1 MRFPSY
7 SYKNLFKKNK
17 TIILC
22 FILFFLSRIFFI
34 NAGGVFFDSD
44 EYLHLFSLSNFL
56 QAIVMGHAPPHEGYI
71 LLFWPIYHLSQ
82 FFHANAAYA
91 VILVQII
98 LSFFT
103 LLFFYYS
110 IKYIIDKK
118 TALYTAII
126 ASLIP
131 LFWIINV
138 TLMMENAYVF
148 FFFLS
153 LFLLTKFLTT
163 KKNYIL
169 HASLLFYSLALL
181 TQTLIILWAPL
192 YLYIIFLK
200 EKTKLRKVIILLSL
214 YVILF
219 SFLNIFFV
227 ASGGNSPPQKT
238 FYYLYLSKSGEFAE
252 IQFNFKGLLIS
263 LRNFIIPL
271 LKNNTA
277 FIIIL
282 TFVSLIVALLKD
294 KKIFLFGLLFIA
306 PALYTT
312 QWWDSL
318 LNGRHAL
325 IASFG
330 IAFLTAYL
338 ISRKNII
345 YFLLIIGYLLFVS
358 LPALSLLN
366 KPIPY
371 IQEAQFAATIPK
383 DGLFIESHFAR
394 PQVQATVKSKT
405 IYINEPRWNQQP
417 LANIINVYLKKREP
431 VFISS
436 AALSEP
442 YGLYSGPY
450 LHNITLSYAYPFILD
465 QVLTNYTIVPYKII
479 NKNDNLLI
487 YKITTIKKH
496 PYPTIKN
503 MRNSYRRL
511 DYADPFWQATWWVET
526 TLLHQ

>member
-169 HASLLFYSLALL
+169 N
-181 TQTLIILWAPL
+181 
-192 YLYIIFLK
+192 
-200 EKTKLRKVIILLSL
+200 V
-214 YVILF
+214 
-219 SFLNIFFV
+219 SF
-227 ASGGNSPPQKT
+227 
-238 FYYLYLSKSGEFAE
+238 
-252 IQFNFKGLLIS
+252 
-263 LRNFIIPL
+263 
-271 LKNNTA
+271 
-277 FIIIL
+277 
-282 TFVSLIVALLKD
+282 
-294 KKIFLFGLLFIA
+294 
-306 PALYTT
+306 
-312 QWWDSL
+312 
-318 LNGRHAL
+318 
-325 IASFG
+325 
-330 IAFLTAYL
+330 
-338 ISRKNII
+338 
-345 YFLLIIGYLLFVS
+345 
-358 LPALSLLN
+358 
-366 KPIPY
+366 
-371 IQEAQFAATIPK
+371 
-383 DGLFIESHFAR
+383 
-394 PQVQATVKSKT
+394 
-405 IYINEPRWNQQP
+405 
-417 LANIINVYLKKREP
+417 
-431 VFISS
+431 
-436 AALSEP
+436 
-442 YGLYSGPY
+442 
-450 LHNITLSYAYPFILD
+450 
-465 QVLTNYTIVPYKII
+465 
-479 NKNDNLLI
+479 
-487 YKITTIKKH
+487 
-496 PYPTIKN
+496 
-503 MRNSYRRL
+503 
-511 DYADPFWQATWWVET
+511 
-526 TLLHQ
+526 